1 VVAVAPV
8 TAAAAPLLETVG
20 LTRAF
25 GGLEAVRS
33 VRLALQ
39 RGEIRALIG
48 PNGAGKTTLVSM
60 ISGRLL
66 PTAGSVYF
74 DGQDI
79 TRMPPHDRVA
89 LGIAYT
95 SQTIHVYEHQSAF
108 DNVALAVQRRLGR
121 GVTSWL
127 SVDPRALHERTEA
140 ALTAVGLQ
148 DARDRPAGA
157 LPYGHRRLL
166 DLAMALALEPRLL
179 ILDEP
184 TQGLAPDEVAGL
196 LGLLRT
202 AAREATL
209 LLVEHNM
216 PVVLE
221 LAHRI
226 TVMDKGSVIAEG
238 TPRQIEADPLVQR
251 VYLGEG
257 C

>member
-1 VVAVAPV
+1 MAPL
-8 TAAAAPLLETVG
+8 TTPAPPLLETVG

-33 VRLALQ
+33 VRLTLE
-39 RGEIRALIG
+39 RGEIRAIIG

-60 ISGRLL
+60 ISGRLV
-66 PTAGSVYF
+66 PTAGRVYF
-74 DGQDI
+74 NGADI
-79 TRMPPHDRVA
+79 TRMPPYARVA
-89 LGIAYT
+89 LGIAYA
-95 SQTIHVYEHQSAF
+95 SQTINVYERQSVF

-121 GVTSWL
+121 GAMAWVSL
-127 SVDPRALHERTEA
+127 DRRALRDGVEA
-140 ALTAVGLQ
+140 ALARVGLQ
-148 DARDRPAGA
+148 DARHRPAGA

-184 TQGLAPDEVAGL
+184 TQGLAPEEIAGL
-196 LGLLRT
+196 VQLIRT
-202 AAREATL
+202 AACGSTI

-226 TVMDKGSVIAEG
+226 TVMDKGAVIAEG
-238 TPRQIEADPLVQR
+238 PARQIEADPVVQR